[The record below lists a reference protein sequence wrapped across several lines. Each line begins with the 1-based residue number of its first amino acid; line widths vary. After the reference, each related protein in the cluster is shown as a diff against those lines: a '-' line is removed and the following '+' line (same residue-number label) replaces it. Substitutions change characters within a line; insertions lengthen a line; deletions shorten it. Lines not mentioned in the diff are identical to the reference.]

1 MEKNF
6 EVKKEGTT
14 LMIMLG
20 EELTESNA
28 PSVIDDMLKYSGQ
41 GIEKVIFDATD
52 LVHIAS
58 GSLKTIYYAHH
69 HLGNDPEV
77 IFVNCDP
84 EIKEV
89 LEYIGLYQKIK
100 FEENEEMRKNF
111 LNDNLDDITLED
123 LNEKAKERRERL
135 DNFKAHNDLV
145 CNGII
150 MGKEKECG
158 RPMGG
163 PGRMGPR

>member
-1 MEKNF
+1 MEKDF

-14 LMIMLG
+14 LMIMLS
-20 EELTESNA
+20 EELTEVNA
-28 PSVIDDMLKYSGQ
+28 PAVIDEMMKCSGQ
-41 GIEKVIFDATD
+41 GIEKVIFDATG

-69 HLGNDPEV
+69 HLDGNPEV
-77 IFVNCDP
+77 IFANCDP

-100 FEENEEMRKNF
+100 FEENEELRKNYRNEK
-111 LNDNLDDITLED
+111 LGDISLED
-123 LNEKAKERRERL
+123 LKEKAKERRERL
-135 DNFKAHNDLV
+135 ENFKAHNDLV

-150 MGKEKECG
+150 IGKEND
-158 RPMGG
+158 
-163 PGRMGPR
+163 